1 MKNNRIALFSVYT
14 LLLLI
19 IGIFIY
25 IAIKVEESSYNT
37 TLTLEL
43 DKLTNEDEIIQG
55 CTYVECNSKDYLIK
69 VNNKI
74 LSMPISTTK
83 VVHGLDNR
91 LILYGNSDRL
101 FEIISKIND
110 NNLNLIR
117 LKNLSVTL
125 ILNNHDC
132 LHYIGKETTKYQRN
146 RSTEIIHRFKKTS
159 GSSHTTKYFKT
170 TKEYRDIYTNRF
182 LTKYGFNKYRWF
194 SRIQNRRNEFKNFKN
209 DLQTG
214 RFFTD
219 VQKKIPNKK
228 KGEKVQI
235 SCNQS

>member
-19 IGIFIY
+19 AGIFIY

-83 VVHGLDNR
+83 VVHELDNR

-132 LHYIGKETTKYQRN
+132 LHYIGKETTKYQKN

-159 GSSHTTKYFKT
+159 DSSHTTKYFKT

-194 SRIQNRRNEFKNFKN
+194 SRIQNRRNKFKNFKN

>member
-1 MKNNRIALFSVYT
+1 MKNNRIALFSVFM

-19 IGIFIY
+19 TSISIY
-25 IAIKVEESSYNT
+25 VIIKIEKSNYNT
-37 TLTLEL
+37 ALTLQL
-43 DKLTNEDEIIQG
+43 DKLSNTDEIIQG
-55 CTYVECNSKDYLIK
+55 CAYVECNPKNYLIK

-74 LSMPISTTK
+74 LLLPINTTK
-83 VVHGLDNR
+83 VIYGLNNE
-91 LILYGNSDRL
+91 LILYGKSNRL
-101 FEIISKIND
+101 FTLISKISND
-110 NNLNLIR
+110 DLNTIELENLP
-117 LKNLSVTL
+117 VTL

-132 LHYIGKETTKYQRN
+132 LHYIGKETTKYQKN

-159 GSSHTTKYFKT
+159 DSSHATKYFKT
-170 TKEYRDIYTNRF
+170 TKECRDIYTNRF

-194 SRIQNRRNEFKNFKN
+194 SRIQNRRNKFKNFKN

-228 KGEKVQI
+228 KSEKVQI

>member
-19 IGIFIY
+19 VGIFIY

-110 NNLNLIR
+110 NNLNLIG

-132 LHYIGKETTKYQRN
+132 LHYIGKETTKYQKN

-159 GSSHTTKYFKT
+159 DSSHTTKYFKT
-170 TKEYRDIYTNRF
+170 TKECRDIYTNRF

-194 SRIQNRRNEFKNFKN
+194 SRIQNRRNKFKNFKN
-209 DLQTG
+209 NLQTG

>member
-19 IGIFIY
+19 AGIFIY

-132 LHYIGKETTKYQRN
+132 LHYIGKETTKYQKN

-159 GSSHTTKYFKT
+159 DSSHTTKYFKT
-170 TKEYRDIYTNRF
+170 TKECRDIYTNRF

-194 SRIQNRRNEFKNFKN
+194 SRIQNRRNKFKNFKN
-209 DLQTG
+209 NLQTG